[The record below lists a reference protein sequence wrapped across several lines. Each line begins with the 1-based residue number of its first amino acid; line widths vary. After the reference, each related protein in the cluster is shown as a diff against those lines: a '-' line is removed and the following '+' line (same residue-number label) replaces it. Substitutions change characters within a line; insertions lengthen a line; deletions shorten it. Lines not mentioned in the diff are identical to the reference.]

1 VAKKPKSAD
10 LRINRDPKTR
20 TPFDVPPKGA
30 TDARLRPERKPKS
43 RPTHAAKPKSKSPAK
58 ALAAITSEAKGIARD
73 TADINTRAAFDAQ
86 NSGRS
91 GVKAVGKKAM
101 SKTTTILNTYAAA
114 VEKNDWNSKE
124 LRGMLK
130 SAKKGDLVTAY
141 HRLTPGSNLNRIS
154 KRTASELRGQL
165 ALALSDEAT
174 AITYTQGMGS
184 TTGNHSMPSPAEL
197 KQQRA
202 DRANTVRTLAR
213 EGSGNTKIGFQNES
227 TQAAA
232 QKGRG
237 GLSVA
242 KDAAKAAA
250 SKNAAAKNNLAA
262 VKKQAEY
269 GVIPKEHRARAVD
282 DAANKAMNAR
292 IEKNSAKAKLNKA
305 AAPDRSPK
313 TVKELRAAAKQAGLK
328 GYSKLNKAG
337 LLKALGK
344 GAKLL
349 VPAIA
354 VGAGVMALTRG
365 ASVAEAATVTA
376 KTGADMMTGGALS
389 NREAA
394 KARGVSETASTI
406 GGIMKGIGSLAT
418 FGLSDLAAWGVS
430 SRKTMKAP
438 NVRAA
443 SAKQQKIYA
452 AKAKREQK
460 MSVRQPIAAGK
471 ATMPDGMVSA
481 HARRQNG
488 RTVKIAAR
496 RMTSKE
502 IAARQR

>member
-1 VAKKPKSAD
+1 VGKKPKSAD
-10 LRINRDPKTR
+10 LRINRDASKPR
-20 TPFDVPPKGA
+20 TPFEAPPKGA

-73 TADINTRAAFDAQ
+73 TADINSRAAFDAQ

-91 GVKAVGKKAM
+91 GVKAVRKKSMSSGVKAKSPGLSKSEMAAM
-101 SKTTTILNTYAAA
+101 RRI
-114 VEKNDWNSKE
+114 
-124 LRGMLK
+124 
-130 SAKKGDLVTAY
+130 VTQ
-141 HRLTPGSNLNRIS
+141 S
-154 KRTASELRGQL
+154 
-165 ALALSDEAT
+165 
-174 AITYTQGMGS
+174 GS
-184 TTGNHSMPSPAEL
+184 TGATVPTDTARRNLSRATNAQLIDLDDAARAKFKDAGTGGA
-197 KQQRA
+197 KA
-202 DRANTVRTLAR
+202 DRIKAWRHAVQDAAR
-213 EGSGNTKIGFQNES
+213 AQTSGKIGFQNES

-292 IEKNSAKAKLNKA
+292 IEMDSAKAKLNKA
-305 AAPDRSPK
+305 ATPDRSPK

-344 GAKLL
+344 GAKVLA
-349 VPAIA
+349 PAIA

-418 FGLSDLAAWGVS
+418 FGLADLAVWGFS
-430 SRKTMKAP
+430 SRKTMAAP
-438 NVRAA
+438 NVRKA

-460 MSVRQPIAAGK
+460 MAVRQPIAAGK

-496 RMTSKE
+496 KMTSKE